1 MPHHATARSG
11 LSRPVAPGA
20 QRWRYTEAA
29 MPTNTHHQRGIFAD
43 VPKHARYL
51 RYARAAAATPADLRV
66 ILQALTTLVD
76 GEQVVLG
83 IGPVLL
89 KDLGVRNTP
98 GLHDFTAPVGS
109 KIAWPHSPAD
119 LWLWLRAAP
128 GQDVGHLLAISQQL
142 HSLLHPAF
150 ELLDAVDAFRHMDKG
165 DEPAG
170 VSRDLTGFEDGTE
183 NPKGR
188 KALAAAFAADH
199 SSFVAV
205 QHWQHRW
212 ARIHGMS
219 QHEQNHA
226 MGRDRVSNEEI
237 QDAPE
242 SAHIKRTTQ
251 EDFTLSD
258 GSEGFSWRRSM
269 PWVAGDASGLHFVSF
284 GKSFEAF
291 ELQLASMSGVN
302 KAKDGITDAVLQMSQ
317 PLRTSFF
324 WCPPMQ
330 VSTPGGGRQPQLDLS
345 FL

>member
-1 MPHHATARSG
+1 
-11 LSRPVAPGA
+11 
-20 QRWRYTEAA
+20 
-29 MPTNTHHQRGIFAD
+29 MPTKTTQTTYQSGIFAHI
-43 VPKHARYL
+43 PTHARYL
-51 RYARAAAATPADLRV
+51 RYTRAGAATATDLRV
-66 ILQALTTLVD
+66 ILQALAEMVD

-83 IGPVLL
+83 LGPALL
-89 KDLGVRNTP
+89 KDLQPNKAAAIAD
-98 GLHDFTAPVGS
+98 LHAFTAPAGS
-109 KIAWPHSPAD
+109 KVAWPHSPAD

-128 GQDVGHLLAISQQL
+128 LQGAGHLLALGQQL

-165 DEPAG
+165 DEQTG
-170 VSRDLTGFEDGTE
+170 VSRDLTGYEDGTE

-188 KALAAAFAADH
+188 KALAAAFAADG

-205 QHWQHRW
+205 QLWQHRW

-226 MGRDRVSNEEI
+226 FGRERASNKEI
-237 QDAPE
+237 EDAPE
-242 SAHIKRTTQ
+242 NAHIKRTTQ
-251 EDFTLSD
+251 EDFTLRD

-269 PWVAGDASGLHFVSF
+269 PWMAGGASGLHFVSF

-291 ELQLASMSGVN
+291 ELQLRHMSG
-302 KAKDGITDAVLQMSQ
+302 ADDGITDALLQMSQ
-317 PLRTSFF
+317 PLRTSYY

-330 VSTPGGGRQPQLDLS
+330 GTGRQKWLDLS

>member
-1 MPHHATARSG
+1 MSTKTSHS
-11 LSRPVAPGA
+11 
-20 QRWRYTEAA
+20 
-29 MPTNTHHQRGIFAD
+29 THQAGIFAHI
-43 VPKHARYL
+43 PKNARYL
-51 RYARAAAATPADLRV
+51 RYTRAADATKSDLRT
-66 ILQALTTLVD
+66 ILQALADLVD

-83 IGPVLL
+83 LGPTLL
-89 KDLGVRNTP
+89 KDLQP
-98 GLHDFTAPVGS
+98 SKAAAIAGLHDFAAPAGS
-109 KIAWPHSPAD
+109 KVAWPHSPAD

-128 GQDVGHLLAISQQL
+128 GQDAGHLHALTQQL
-142 HSLLHPAF
+142 HSVVQPAF
-150 ELLDAVDAFRHMDKG
+150 ALLDAVDAFRHMAQG
-165 DEPAG
+165 DEDAG
-170 VSRDLTGFEDGTE
+170 ISRDLTGFQDGTE

-188 KALAAAFAADH
+188 KALAAAFAADGA
-199 SSFVAV
+199 SFVAV

-226 MGRDRVSNEEI
+226 MGRDRASNEEI
-237 QDAPE
+237 EDAPE

-269 PWVAGDASGLHFVSF
+269 PWVGGDASGLHFVSF

-291 ELQLASMSGVN
+291 ELQLARMSGAD
-302 KAKDGITDAVLQMSQ
+302 KETKDGITDAVLQMSQ
-317 PLRTSFF
+317 PLRTSYY

-330 VSTPGGGRQPQLDLS
+330 ASKQGAGSQKRLDLS

>member
-1 MPHHATARSG
+1 MLT
-11 LSRPVAPGA
+11 
-20 QRWRYTEAA
+20 QT
-29 MPTNTHHQRGIFAD
+29 THQPGIFAD
-43 VPKHARYL
+43 IPAHARYL
-51 RYARAAAATPADLRV
+51 RYTRAKDATAADLRV
-66 ILQALTTLVD
+66 ILQALADMVD

-83 IGPVLL
+83 LGPALL
-89 KDLGVRNTP
+89 KDLIPRAAAKIP
-98 GLHDFTAPVGS
+98 GLHDFAAPVGS
-109 KIAWPHSPAD
+109 KVAWPHSPAD

-128 GQDVGHLLAISQQL
+128 GQDVGHLLALGQNL

-150 ELLDAVDAFRHMDKG
+150 ELLDAVDGFRHMEKG
-165 DEPAG
+165 DAQAG
-170 VSRDLTGFEDGTE
+170 ISRDLMGFEDGTE
-183 NPKGR
+183 NPKGQ
-188 KALAAAFAADH
+188 KALAAAFAADS

-219 QHEQNHA
+219 THDQSLA
-226 MGRDRVSNEEI
+226 IGRDRASNEELE
-237 QDAPE
+237 DAPE

-284 GKSFEAF
+284 GKNFEAF

-302 KAKDGITDAVLQMSQ
+302 QAKDGITDAVLQMSQ
-317 PLRTSFF
+317 PLRTSYF
-324 WCPPMQ
+324 WCPPMHAAE
-330 VSTPGGGRQPQLDLS
+330 GKGRQKRLDVS

>member
-1 MPHHATARSG
+1 MTIK
-11 LSRPVAPGA
+11 
-20 QRWRYTEAA
+20 T
-29 MPTNTHHQRGIFAD
+29 THQSGIFAH

-51 RYARAAAATPADLRV
+51 RYSRAKNATAGDLRV
-66 ILQALTTLVD
+66 ILQALADLVD

-83 IGPVLL
+83 LGPALL
-89 KDLGVRNTP
+89 KDLNPRAAAKIP
-98 GLHDFTAPVGS
+98 GLHDFTAPAGS
-109 KIAWPHSPAD
+109 KVAWPHSPAD

-128 GQDVGHLLAISQQL
+128 GQDVGHLLALSQNL

-150 ELLDAVDAFRHMDKG
+150 ELQDAVDGFRHMGKG
-165 DEPAG
+165 DEQAG

-183 NPKGR
+183 NPKGQ
-188 KALAAAFAADH
+188 KALKAAFAADG

-205 QHWQHRW
+205 QLWQHRW

-219 QHEQNHA
+219 AHDQSLA
-226 MGRDRVSNEEI
+226 IGRDRASNAEI
-237 QDAPE
+237 EDAPE

-258 GSEGFSWRRSM
+258 GGEGFSWRRSM

-284 GKSFEAF
+284 GKNFEAF

-302 KAKDGITDAVLQMSQ
+302 SAKDGITDAVLQMSQ
-317 PLRTSFF
+317 PLRTSYF

-330 VSTPGGGRQPQLDLS
+330 GTKGQKRLDLS

>member
-1 MPHHATARSG
+1 
-11 LSRPVAPGA
+11 
-20 QRWRYTEAA
+20 
-29 MPTNTHHQRGIFAD
+29 MPTQTSHQRGIFAD

-51 RYARAAAATPADLRV
+51 RYTRSRQATPADLRV
-66 ILQALTTLVD
+66 IVQALAALVD

-83 IGPVLL
+83 LGPALMQ
-89 KDLGVRNTP
+89 DLSPRAAAKMP
-98 GLHDFTAPVGS
+98 GLHDFTAPAGS
-109 KIAWPHSPAD
+109 KVAWPHSPAD

-128 GQDVGHLLAISQQL
+128 GQDLGHLLVLSQQL

-165 DEPAG
+165 DEQAG
-170 VSRDLTGFEDGTE
+170 ISRDLTGFEDGTE

-188 KALAAAFAADH
+188 KALTAAFAAH
-199 SSFVAV
+199 GSSFVAI
-205 QHWQHRW
+205 QLWQHRW

-219 QHEQNHA
+219 AHDQSQA
-226 MGRDRVSNEEI
+226 MGRDRASNEELE
-237 QDAPE
+237 DAPAN
-242 SAHIKRTTQ
+242 AHIKRTTQ

-291 ELQLASMSGVN
+291 ELQLARMSGVD
-302 KAKDGITDAVLQMSQ
+302 KETKDGITDAVLQMSQ
-317 PLRTSFF
+317 PLRTSYF

-330 VSTPGGGRQPQLDLS
+330 ASKPGSGRQKQLDVS
-345 FL
+345 FLQ